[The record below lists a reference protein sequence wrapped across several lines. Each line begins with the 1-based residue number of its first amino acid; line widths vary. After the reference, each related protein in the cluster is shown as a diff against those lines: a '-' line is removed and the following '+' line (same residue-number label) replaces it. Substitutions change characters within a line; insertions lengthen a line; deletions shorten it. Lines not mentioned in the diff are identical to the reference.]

1 MTKGAGRILNA
12 FSVDL
17 EDWFCV
23 ANMEKIFPPSG
34 WDGLPAENI
43 RIRGSASIIL
53 DLLEERG
60 VRATFFVLGWIAER
74 CPDVVRKIYGAGHE
88 IGIHGFSHRRITTI
102 DRGIF
107 EEDISRTLDAV
118 SRIVPRE
125 AIAGYRAPSFS
136 VMERTAWALDVIA
149 SFGLRFDSSIYPAS
163 GHPDYGWGGAPSC
176 IHRLANGL
184 VEIPMTPWF
193 GGGYF
198 RLLPY
203 GLSRAVARRSNRLG
217 RPAVFYM
224 HPWEVDPG
232 QPRIKLPALKSF
244 RHYVGLGEAR
254 NKLKRLL
261 MDFRFGPVGEVLAE
275 NGF

>member
-1 MTKGAGRILNA
+1 MDGRKILNV

-34 WDGLPAENI
+34 WDSLPGENV
-43 RIRGSASIIL
+43 RIERSASAIL
-53 DLLEERG
+53 DLLRDSG

-74 CPDVVRKIYGAGHE
+74 CPELVRKIYGDGHE

-102 DRGIF
+102 DRGLF

-125 AIAGYRAPSFS
+125 EIAGYRAPSFS
-136 VMERTAWALDVIA
+136 VVERTEWALDVIA
-149 SFGLRFDSSIYPAS
+149 SFGLRFDSSVYPAS
-163 GHPDYGWGGAPSC
+163 GHPDYGWGGAPPN

-184 VEIPMTPWF
+184 VEIPMTPCF

-198 RLLPY
+198 RLFPY
-203 GLSRAVARRSNRLG
+203 ALSRALARRANRRG
-217 RPAVFYM
+217 RPAIFYT
-224 HPWEVDPG
+224 HPWEIDAG
-232 QPRIKLPALKSF
+232 QPRVELPPLKSF
-244 RHYVGLGEAR
+244 RHYTGLR
-254 NKLKRLL
+254 RTKDKLKRLL
-261 MDFRFGPVGEVLAE
+261 SDFRFGSIGEALAE